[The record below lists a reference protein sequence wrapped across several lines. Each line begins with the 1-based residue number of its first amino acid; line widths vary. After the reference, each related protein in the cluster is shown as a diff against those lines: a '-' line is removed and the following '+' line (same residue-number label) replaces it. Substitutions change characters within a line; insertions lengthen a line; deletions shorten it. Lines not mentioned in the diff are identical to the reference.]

1 MLAMRFFRLSAGQRG
16 DGSVG
21 TGLRGREERS
31 LGHSPAPPVSPA
43 AKGAV
48 WAHLLG
54 AFAPRRL
61 GVGYVF
67 VCRVSLKRVCASE
80 PGCASTCVCLLWKC
94 IQGCHLC
101 ARVKPGCFREAGR
114 LKPTGKRK
122 RKALGF
128 EMFFEPLE
136 FTMAS
141 LQKISGPDQ
150 KKRGIQTRTQVSTR
164 LDWLCDS
171 NNTI

>member
-1 MLAMRFFRLSAGQRG
+1 MVLLTKFISWALPKHAPQ
-16 DGSVG
+16 
-21 TGLRGREERS
+21 GL
-31 LGHSPAPPVSPA
+31 PF
-43 AKGAV
+43 
-48 WAHLLG
+48 LLPSTQALHTPG
-54 AFAPRRL
+54 
-61 GVGYVF
+61 GV
-67 VCRVSLKRVCASE
+67 
-80 PGCASTCVCLLWKC
+80 
-94 IQGCHLC
+94 
-101 ARVKPGCFREAGR
+101 REAGR